1 MKIYALIPARGGSKG
16 IMNKNIVDY
25 NSKPLIYYSI
35 KIAKESKLISE
46 VYVSSDSD
54 LILNISK
61 QYGAKTIKRPTE
73 FAQDDSPDID
83 TFQHFVKTLQLKDD
97 DIIVHLRPT
106 FPNRNVEFLDKC
118 ISEFVIKI
126 ASYDSYRTVV
136 PVEKSPAKMYRIK
149 QDRLIPLFHCDFGFE
164 EPYNQCRQ
172 VLPQFYLHN
181 GCIDIVKAYVIKQN
195 SMSGKNIMPKI
206 MEELNDID
214 SDKDLMESL
223 YTKKRKEYIEMLKN
237 SIILDKDQINVVANM
252 ALEYW
257 KIYGEND
264 DIIMSLINV
273 ILGK

>member
-25 NSKPLIYYSI
+25 NKKPLIYHSI
-35 KIAKESKLISE
+35 KIAKESKMISDI
-46 VYVSSDSD
+46 YVSSDSE

-61 QYGAKTIKRPTE
+61 QYGAKTIKRPAE
-73 FAQDDSPDID
+73 FAQDDSPDIE

-118 ISEFVIKI
+118 ITEFITKLEN
-126 ASYDSYRTVV
+126 YDSYRTVV
-136 PVEKSPAKMYRIK
+136 LAEKSPAKMYRIK
-149 QDRLIPLFHCDFGFE
+149 QDNLIPLFHCDFGFE

-181 GCIDIVKAYVIKQN
+181 GCIDIVKACVIKQD

-206 MEELNDID
+206 MDDINDID
-214 SDKDLMESL
+214 SYRDLNESL
-223 YTKKRKEYIEMLKN
+223 CKQKREEYVELLKISN
-237 SIILDKDQINVVANM
+237 ILDEKQINVIADM
-252 ALEYW
+252 SLEYW
-257 KIYGEND
+257 KTYGENR
-264 DIIMSLINV
+264 DILVNLISIV
-273 ILGK
+273 LE